1 MIKYY
6 AFFVL
11 LMFAFNIYLNIK
23 NRYKDK
29 HYVDF
34 VDVDII
40 DNQAQW
46 VYNNNLYYA
55 NVVDGKI
62 DTKNTRKM
70 KI

>member
-1 MIKYY
+1 MQNIIFILSFIMLNLWMYIGYKKIKP
-6 AFFVL
+6 ADIEL
-11 LMFAFNIYLNIK
+11 IYTE
-23 NRYKDK
+23 
-29 HYVDF
+29 
-34 VDVDII
+34 II
-40 DNQAQW
+40 DNDAQW

>member
-11 LMFAFNIYLNIK
+11 FMFAFNIYLNIK

-55 NVVDGKI
+55 NVIDGKI
-62 DTKNTRKM
+62 DTRNTRKI